1 MNPIQSILVHLDAG
15 LHGSARLQVA
25 RTWGGRLGAS
35 VAALYAVTPASLG
48 VSMVFTAGVPSQ
60 ELLAYDEARLAA
72 AHRSVREA
80 CIEPGVQIE
89 WREATDTPERAFVQQ
104 ALYADLLVLGQHDG
118 TRHDSGVSASF
129 VHAAIIESGKPAL
142 VIPSGVDRPGS
153 TFDSVLLA
161 WKESREAARA
171 LTGALPLLQKA
182 DTVCVALDADAGH
195 AHRPLLQRFLQ
206 RHGVDDV
213 QFRSVAGAAPQA
225 GDTLLSMAADVGASL
240 LVMGCY
246 GHSRGREWI
255 LGGATR
261 SVLLSMNLPVLMA
274 H

>member
-15 LHGSARLQVA
+15 RGGGARLQVA
-25 RTWGGRLGAS
+25 RTWGAQLGAS

-48 VSMVFTAGVPSQ
+48 MAMVFTAGVPSR
-60 ELLAYDEARLAA
+60 ELLAYDEARLLAA
-72 AHRSVREA
+72 RRLVKDA
-80 CIEPGVQIE
+80 CIDPGVQIE
-89 WREATDTPERAFVQQ
+89 WREADDAPERAFVQQ

-118 TRHDSGVSASF
+118 TRHDSGVSAGF

-142 VIPSGVDRPGS
+142 LIPSGVDQPEA
-153 TFDSVLLA
+153 TFDNVFVA

-171 LTGALPLLQKA
+171 LTGALPLLQRA
-182 DTVCVALDADAGH
+182 DAVCVAVDADTID
-195 AHRPLLQRFLQ
+195 AHRPLLQQFLQ
-206 RHGVDDV
+206 RHGVDGV
-213 QFRSVAGAAPQA
+213 QFRSVSSPAPEAGA
-225 GDTLLSMAADVGASL
+225 TLLSMAAEAGASL
-240 LVMGCY
+240 MVMGCF

-261 SVLLSMNLPVLMA
+261 GVLQSMTLPVLMA